1 MCFGFHKDDFIDILT
16 PLLIEVDIKAYKYI
30 DGAEQESRNGN
41 LPEALEKYRRALDNL
56 NVKEEGSEEVR
67 LGPEVIEAIKLLRQD
82 INDRVRDIEA
92 LVELQRPTT
101 AKSTSLSGTILMNK
115 NSSSQ
120 NVASVRP
127 WDVFRGGN
135 PAAGMQV
142 DPLLLKILNKLQNE
156 IIAKLEDKI
165 IEKDCRKGQT
175 IESIVNQSLMQFG
188 KDLAVYEQKNY
199 KEFNARLEKANNEN
213 KKLSNQIVKLRER
226 WDSLVESAKQRRTR
240 QQDNLNGN
248 NSG

>member
-1 MCFGFHKDDFIDILT
+1 M
-16 PLLIEVDIKAYKYI
+16 
-30 DGAEQESRNGN
+30 
-41 LPEALEKYRRALDNL
+41 EKYRHALDNL
-56 NVKEEGSEEVR
+56 IVKEEGAEEVR
-67 LGPEVIEAIKLLRQD
+67 LGPEVVEAIKLLRQD

-101 AKSTSLSGTILMNK
+101 AKSTSLSGTILMNL

-127 WDVFRGGN
+127 WDVVRGGN

-156 IIAKLEDKI
+156 IIAKLEEKI
-165 IEKDCRKGQT
+165 VEKHKGQS

-188 KDLAVYEQKNY
+188 KDLAIYEQKNY